1 MIEKKGQ
8 EHIKVTNLSIGYG
21 KDIVQKD
28 LNFTIHHGEVFV
40 VMGPSGC
47 GKSTL
52 LRHMI
57 GLNQPS
63 KGKVYYDN
71 VSFWDLSQE
80 AQQKHM
86 QKFGVLYQS
95 SALWSAMSL
104 AENVALPLQF
114 YTKLTDEEIQD
125 VVALKLSLVGLTG
138 FEDYFP
144 SELSGGMKKR
154 AGLARAIALDPEI
167 LFFDEPTTGLDPVMA
182 RLMDDLILEVKENL
196 GTTIIVVTHE
206 LPSIF
211 RVADNTLYLDLE
223 SKTMIAMG
231 HPKKLLEKSK
241 DTRVQM
247 FLRRGETADTDQGK
261 AGI

>member
-1 MIEKKGQ
+1 VIEKKGQ